1 MEIKI
6 PVSVGELVDKITILE
21 IKTKNVKETGK
32 SKNIENELSKL
43 NLIYADLRNKKLDSH
58 YEELKTINEK
68 LWNIEDEIRILEK
81 NKNFGTEFIKL
92 ARSVY
97 ITNDKR
103 FDVKSKIN
111 SLYDSNIVEEKLYEE
126 Y

>member
-43 NLIYADLRNKKLDSH
+43 NLIYADLRNEKLDSH

-81 NKNFGTEFIKL
+81 NKNFGTEFIEF

-97 ITNDKR
+97 ITNDK
-103 FDVKSKIN
+103 D
-111 SLYDSNIVEEKLYEE
+111 LM
-126 Y
+126 

>member
-43 NLIYADLRNKKLDSH
+43 NLIYADLRNEKLDSH

-81 NKNFGTEFIKL
+81 NKNFGTEFIEL

-111 SLYDSNIVEEKLYEE
+111 SLYDSNIIEEKLYEE

>member
-1 MEIKI
+1 M
-6 PVSVGELVDKITILE
+6 
-21 IKTKNVKETGK
+21 
-32 SKNIENELSKL
+32 
-43 NLIYADLRNKKLDSH
+43 DSH

-81 NKNFGTEFIKL
+81 NKNFGTEFIEL

>member
-32 SKNIENELSKL
+32 SKNIENELYKL

>member
-43 NLIYADLRNKKLDSH
+43 NLIYADLRNEKLDSH

-81 NKNFGTEFIKL
+81 NKNFGTEFIEL

-111 SLYDSNIVEEKLYEE
+111 SLYDSNIVEETLYAE

>member
-6 PVSVGELVDKITILE
+6 PVSVGELVDQITILE

-43 NLIYADLRNKKLDSH
+43 NLIYSDLRNEKLDSH

-81 NKNFGTEFIKL
+81 NKNFGTEFIEL

>member
-43 NLIYADLRNKKLDSH
+43 NLIYSDLRNEKLDSH

-81 NKNFGTEFIKL
+81 NKNFGTEFIEL

>member
-21 IKTKNVKETGK
+21 IKTKNVNEAGK

-43 NLIYADLRNKKLDSH
+43 NLIYADLRNEKLDSH
-58 YEELKTINEK
+58 YEELKTINKK

-81 NKNFGTEFIKL
+81 NKKFGTEFIEL

>member
-21 IKTKNVKETGK
+21 IKTKSVKETGK

-43 NLIYADLRNKKLDSH
+43 NLIYADLRNEKLDSH

-81 NKNFGTEFIKL
+81 NKNFGTEFIEL

>member
-43 NLIYADLRNKKLDSH
+43 NLIYADLRNEKLDSH

>member
-43 NLIYADLRNKKLDSH
+43 NLIYADLRNKKLDSY

-81 NKNFGTEFIKL
+81 NKNFGTEFIEL

>member
-21 IKTKNVKETGK
+21 IKTKNVNEAGK

-43 NLIYADLRNKKLDSH
+43 NLIYADLRNKKLDSY

-81 NKNFGTEFIKL
+81 NKNFGTEFIEL

>member
-21 IKTKNVKETGK
+21 IKTKNVNEAGK

-43 NLIYADLRNKKLDSH
+43 NLIYSDLRNEKLDSH

-81 NKNFGTEFIKL
+81 NKNFGTEFIEL

>member
-43 NLIYADLRNKKLDSH
+43 NLIYADLRNEKLDSH
-58 YEELKTINEK
+58 YEELKTINKK
-68 LWNIEDEIRILEK
+68 LWKIEDEIRILEK
-81 NKNFGTEFIKL
+81 NKNFGTEFIEL

-103 FDVKSKIN
+103 YDVKSKIN

>member
-21 IKTKNVKETGK
+21 IKTKNVNEAGK

-43 NLIYADLRNKKLDSH
+43 NLIYADLRNKKLDSY

-81 NKNFGTEFIKL
+81 NKNFGTEFIEL

-111 SLYDSNIVEEKLYEE
+111 SLYDSNIVEEKLYKE

>member
-43 NLIYADLRNKKLDSH
+43 NLIYADLRNEKLDSH

-81 NKNFGTEFIKL
+81 NKNFGTEFIEL

>member
-21 IKTKNVKETGK
+21 IKTKSVKETGK

-81 NKNFGTEFIKL
+81 NKNFGTEFIEL

>member
-81 NKNFGTEFIKL
+81 NKNFGTEFIEL

>member
-43 NLIYADLRNKKLDSH
+43 NLIYADLRNEKLDSH
-58 YEELKTINEK
+58 YEELKTINKK

-81 NKNFGTEFIKL
+81 NKNFGTEFIEL

>member
-21 IKTKNVKETGK
+21 IKTKNVNETGK
-32 SKNIENELSKL
+32 SKNIKNELSKL
-43 NLIYADLRNKKLDSH
+43 NLIYADLRNEKLDSY

-81 NKNFGTEFIKL
+81 NKNFGTEFIEL

>member
-43 NLIYADLRNKKLDSH
+43 NLIYADLRNEKLDSH

-81 NKNFGTEFIKL
+81 NKKFGTEFIEL

>member
-43 NLIYADLRNKKLDSH
+43 NLIYSDLRNEKLDSH

-81 NKNFGTEFIKL
+81 NKNFGTEFIEL
-92 ARSVY
+92 SRSVY

>member
-21 IKTKNVKETGK
+21 IKTKNVNETGK

-43 NLIYADLRNKKLDSH
+43 NLIYADLRNEKLDSH

-81 NKNFGTEFIKL
+81 NKNFGTEFIEL

>member
-43 NLIYADLRNKKLDSH
+43 NLIYADLRNEKLDSH
-58 YEELKTINEK
+58 YEELKTINKK

-81 NKNFGTEFIKL
+81 NKKFGTEFIEL

>member
-21 IKTKNVKETGK
+21 IKTKSVKETGK